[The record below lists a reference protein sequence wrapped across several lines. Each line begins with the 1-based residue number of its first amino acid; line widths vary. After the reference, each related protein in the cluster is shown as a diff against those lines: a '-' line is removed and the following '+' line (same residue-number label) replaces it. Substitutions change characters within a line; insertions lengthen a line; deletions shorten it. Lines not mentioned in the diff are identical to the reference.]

1 MYTTVRE
8 QLPAAQAEAGGR
20 RRRRVAQ
27 TVVLLGLT
35 SMFTDVS
42 SEMVS
47 AVLPVYLTL
56 MVGLTPLQFGVIDG
70 LYQGV
75 TALVRLGGG
84 VVADRWRRYKEV
96 ATFGYALSAVCK
108 LGLLAAGAAYGPIA
122 AVVAA
127 DRTGKGVRTAPRDA
141 LISFASRGSDLGRAF
156 GVHRAMDTA
165 GALAGPLVAFG
176 LLAAIPRGA
185 DLRGGFDVVFLTS
198 FCVAVVGLAILVLFV
213 RNPAAERAG
222 ERSDAVHGRP
232 PDSPGT
238 LEAPEAAGARPAAV
252 PVRSALRALATG
264 RVRPLVVAGV
274 LLSLVT
280 ASDSFVYLALQR
292 RVELDAGWFPLLF
305 VGTALVYLALAV
317 PLGHLADR
325 IGRHR
330 VFIGG
335 HLLLVALYGVLM
347 LPSPGLAGLLACL
360 ALLGA
365 WYAAT
370 DGVLAALTSA
380 VLPPELRT
388 SGLAMVATAVAVGKL
403 VASVVFGALWTMFGP
418 GWAVAAFAAGL
429 AACLPVAA
437 VVLAWAER
445 RATGSAGA

>member
-1 MYTTVRE
+1 V
-8 QLPAAQAEAGGR
+8 QA
-20 RRRRVAQ
+20 
-27 TVVLLGLT
+27 
-35 SMFTDVS
+35 S
-42 SEMVS
+42 
-47 AVLPVYLTL
+47 
-56 MVGLTPLQFGVIDG
+56 
-70 LYQGV
+70 
-75 TALVRLGGG
+75 
-84 VVADRWRRYKEV
+84 
-96 ATFGYALSAVCK
+96 
-108 LGLLAAGAAYGPIA
+108 
-122 AVVAA
+122 
-127 DRTGKGVRTAPRDA
+127 
-141 LISFASRGSDLGRAF
+141 
-156 GVHRAMDTA
+156 
-165 GALAGPLVAFG
+165 
-176 LLAAIPRGA
+176 
-185 DLRGGFDVVFLTS
+185 LR
-198 FCVAVVGLAILVLFV
+198 
-213 RNPAAERAG
+213 
-222 ERSDAVHGRP
+222 DAVHGRP

-325 IGRHR
+325 VGRHR

-335 HLLLVALYGVLM
+335 HLLLVALYGVLL

-437 VVLAWAER
+437 VVLARAER
-445 RATGSAGA
+445 RATGSAAP

>member
-213 RNPAAERAG
+213 RNP
-222 ERSDAVHGRP
+222 
-232 PDSPGT
+232 SPGA

-325 IGRHR
+325 VGRHR

-437 VVLAWAER
+437 VVLARAER
-445 RATGSAGA
+445 RATGSAAA

>member
-141 LISFASRGSDLGRAF
+141 LISFASSGSDLGRAF

-176 LLAAIPRGA
+176 LLATIPRGA

-213 RNPAAERAG
+213 RNP
-222 ERSDAVHGRP
+222 
-232 PDSPGT
+232 SPGT
-238 LEAPEAAGARPAAV
+238 LEAPEVAGARPAAV

-325 IGRHR
+325 VGRHR

-335 HLLLVALYGVLM
+335 HLLLVALYGVLL

-380 VLPPELRT
+380 VLPPGLRT

-437 VVLAWAER
+437 VVLARAER
-445 RATGSAGA
+445 RATGSAAP

>member
-8 QLPAAQAEAGGR
+8 RLPGAGEPAAGSRA
-20 RRRRVAQ
+20 RVAR

-56 MVGLTPLQFGVIDG
+56 MVGLTPLQFGLVDG

-96 ATFGYALSAVCK
+96 AGVGYALSAACK
-108 LGLLAAGAAYGPIA
+108 LGLLAAGSAYGLIT
-122 AVVAA
+122 AVIAA

-141 LISFASRGSDLGRAF
+141 LISFASSGGDLGRAF

-165 GALAGPLVAFG
+165 GALAGPLAAFG
-176 LLAAIPRGA
+176 LLALVRRGGP
-185 DLRGGFDVVFLTS
+185 DLRGGFDVVFMAS
-198 FCVAVVGLAILVLFV
+198 FCVAVVGLAVLLLFV
-213 RNPAAERAG
+213 HNPDHGLQRDPEPARAARPSVRAG
-222 ERSDAVHGRP
+222 
-232 PDSPGT
+232 
-238 LEAPEAAGARPAAV
+238 
-252 PVRSALRALATG
+252 LRALAAG
-264 RVRPLVVAGV
+264 RVRPLVAAGV

-280 ASDSFVYLALQR
+280 ASDSFVYLTLQR

-305 VGTALVYLALAV
+305 VGTAVVYLGLAV
-317 PLGHLADR
+317 PLGRLADR
-325 IGRHR
+325 VGRYR
-330 VFIGG
+330 VFVGG
-335 HLLLVALYGVLM
+335 HVLLVVMYAVMLLPAPGV
-347 LPSPGLAGLLACL
+347 AGLLACL
-360 ALLGA
+360 GLLGA

-370 DGVLAALTSA
+370 DGVLAALASA

-388 SGLAMVATAVAVGKL
+388 SGLALVATAVAGGNL
-403 VASVVFGALWTMFGP
+403 GASLLFGTLWSLFGP
-418 GWAVAAFAAGL
+418 VWAVTAFLLGL

-437 VVLAWAER
+437 TILARAER
-445 RATGSAGA
+445 DGEPDGEPGEALEALP

>member
-213 RNPAAERAG
+213 RNP
-222 ERSDAVHGRP
+222 
-232 PDSPGT
+232 SPGT

-325 IGRHR
+325 VGRHR

-437 VVLAWAER
+437 VVLARAER
-445 RATGSAGA
+445 RATGSAAA

>member
-20 RRRRVAQ
+20 WRRRVAQ

-141 LISFASRGSDLGRAF
+141 LISFASSGSDLGRAF

-176 LLAAIPRGA
+176 LLATIPRGA

-213 RNPAAERAG
+213 RNP
-222 ERSDAVHGRP
+222 
-232 PDSPGT
+232 SPGT
-238 LEAPEAAGARPAAV
+238 LEAPEVAGARPAAV

-325 IGRHR
+325 VGRHR

-335 HLLLVALYGVLM
+335 HLLLVALYGVLL

-380 VLPPELRT
+380 VLPPGLRT

-437 VVLAWAER
+437 VVLARAER
-445 RATGSAGA
+445 RATGSAAP

>member
-141 LISFASRGSDLGRAF
+141 LISFASQGSDLGRAF

-213 RNPAAERAG
+213 RNP
-222 ERSDAVHGRP
+222 
-232 PDSPGT
+232 SPGT

-325 IGRHR
+325 VGRHR

-437 VVLAWAER
+437 VVLARAER
-445 RATGSAGA
+445 RATGSAAA